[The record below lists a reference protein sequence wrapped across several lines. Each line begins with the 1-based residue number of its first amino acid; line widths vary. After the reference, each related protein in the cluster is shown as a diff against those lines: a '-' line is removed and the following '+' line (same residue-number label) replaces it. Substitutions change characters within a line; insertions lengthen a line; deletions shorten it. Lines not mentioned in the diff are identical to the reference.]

1 MKQGLDISGVRF
13 RLGGRSAI
21 STSNARR
28 FKKFYFFGNL
38 IGPIHYNK
46 RTRKIT
52 SLTNPMLR
60 NTIKSNIDYGYSTG
74 INRNGCI
81 TLKV

>member
-13 RLGGRSAI
+13 RLGGRTAI

-28 FKKFYFFGNL
+28 FKKYYFFGNL
-38 IGPIHYNK
+38 IGPRHYNK
-46 RTRKIT
+46 RIRKNT
-52 SLTNPMLR
+52 SLTNTVLR
-60 NTIKSNIDYGYSTG
+60 NTIKCNIDYGFSKG